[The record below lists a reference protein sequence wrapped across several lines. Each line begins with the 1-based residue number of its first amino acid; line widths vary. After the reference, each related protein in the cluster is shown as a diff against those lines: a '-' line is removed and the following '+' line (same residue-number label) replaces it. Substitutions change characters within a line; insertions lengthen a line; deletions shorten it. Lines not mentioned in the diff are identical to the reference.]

1 MEDNFVLLKDYTHRR
16 LFQMSLNDSTELQG
30 IHISIVDYVSGI
42 LYNPLTRMIV
52 MAAMDTSHI
61 LTVSLDG
68 RTEKLMADV
77 GKIFSIFSVSRNMAI
92 WKSRGIYTLSEAA
105 VFNTS
110 LGTWR
115 MLMHWKNHV
124 RSLLLHKNWQHLLHF
139 AFFLALFCFALSPMS
154 LEINLQVLCSF

>member
-30 IHISIVDYVSGI
+30 IHINIVDYVSGI

-92 WKSRGIYTLSEAA
+92 
-105 VFNTS
+105 
-110 LGTWR
+110 
-115 MLMHWKNHV
+115 
-124 RSLLLHKNWQHLLHF
+124 
-139 AFFLALFCFALSPMS
+139 
-154 LEINLQVLCSF
+154 